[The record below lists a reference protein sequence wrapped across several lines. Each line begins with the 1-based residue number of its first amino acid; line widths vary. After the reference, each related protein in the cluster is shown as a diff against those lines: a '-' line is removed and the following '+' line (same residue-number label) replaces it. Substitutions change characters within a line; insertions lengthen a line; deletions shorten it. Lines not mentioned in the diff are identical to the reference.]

1 MPKTSTSS
9 EIEPIERLEKKI
21 KLLITVLEQTRTE
34 QAKTIDDNL
43 RLSRDLKVAKV
54 KFSETESVTAEVVAL
69 KAEREQI
76 RTRVS
81 DMLDQL
87 EALSL

>member
-54 KFSETESVTAEVVAL
+54 K
-69 KAEREQI
+69 
-76 RTRVS
+76 
-81 DMLDQL
+81 
-87 EALSL
+87 

>member
-1 MPKTSTSS
+1 MPETSTSS

-34 QAKTIDDNL
+34 QTKTIDDNL
-43 RLSRDLKVAKV
+43 RLSRELEAAKV
-54 KFSETESVTAEVVAL
+54 KFSETENVTAEVVSL

-76 RTRVS
+76 RARVS
-81 DMLDQL
+81 EMLDQL
-87 EALSL
+87 ETLSL